1 MTDASRGEGSPTI
14 IPGRLVFV
22 YNADSGL
29 LNAAKDIWHRVTSPS
44 TYPCAL
50 CKLTYATMGMDKR
63 WRQFVE
69 SLDMPVEFLHRD
81 ELASRADID
90 VAGVELP
97 VALFVRDGSTQVVV
111 RAAEMRDAATLDHLI
126 ARVAAIPG
134 VRSRSPGPST

>member
-1 MTDASRGEGSPTI
+1 MTSASRGEGSPTI
-14 IPGRLVFV
+14 TPGRLVFV

-29 LNAAKDIWHRVTSPS
+29 LNAAKDTWHRFASPS

-50 CKLTYATMGMDKR
+50 CKLTYATTGMDNR

-111 RAAEMRDAATLDHLI
+111 SAAEMRDAATLDDLI
-126 ARVAAIPG
+126 SLVTAIPG
-134 VRSRSPGPST
+134 VHNRSPGPPT

>member
-1 MTDASRGEGSPTI
+1 MTDASRGEGSPDG
-14 IPGRLVFV
+14 GRLVFV

-50 CKLTYATMGMDKR
+50 CKLTYGTIGMDRR

-69 SLDMPVEFLHRD
+69 SLDVPVEFLHRD
-81 ELASRADID
+81 ELTARPEITAD
-90 VAGVELP
+90 GVELP
-97 VALFVRDGSTQVVV
+97 VGLLMRDGSTQVVV
-111 RAAEMRDAATLDHLI
+111 TAADMRDAPTLDDLI
-126 ARVAAIPG
+126 FLVTAILG

>member
-1 MTDASRGEGSPTI
+1 MTDASRGEGSPDG
-14 IPGRLVFV
+14 GRLVFV

-50 CKLTYATMGMDKR
+50 CKLTYGTTGMDRR
-63 WRQFVE
+63 WRRFVE
-69 SLDMPVEFLHRD
+69 SLDVPVEFLHRD

-90 VAGVELP
+90 AAGVELP
-97 VALFVRDGSTQVVV
+97 VALVVRDGSTQVVV
-111 RAAEMRDAATLDHLI
+111 TAATMRDVATVDDLI
-126 ARVAAIPG
+126 ALVTATPG

>member
-1 MTDASRGEGSPTI
+1 MTDASRGEGSPDG
-14 IPGRLVFV
+14 GRLVFV

-50 CKLTYATMGMDKR
+50 CKLTYGTTGMDRR

-69 SLDMPVEFLHRD
+69 SLDVPVEFLHRD

-90 VAGVELP
+90 AARAELP
-97 VALFVRDGSTQVVV
+97 VGLLVRAGSTQVVV
-111 RAAEMRDAATLDHLI
+111 TAAEMRDVATVDDLI
-126 ARVAAIPG
+126 ALVTATPG
-134 VRSRSPGPST
+134 VRSRSPGLST